1 MKEKVKEISGYFLHI
16 LTLIAYFILLFV
28 LEVPPALKFL
38 QYFGIVFFALG
49 IVLLILSL
57 RSHLRNK
64 SGNLITNGVYA
75 LVRHP
80 MYIGGM
86 FLFLA
91 MVCFLLH
98 WIMALLVSLNLIVIY
113 LFMLEGDQSNT
124 NKFGEA
130 YAQYMKKVP
139 RINLIIGISNFM
151 KRKRNR

>member
-1 MKEKVKEISGYFLHI
+1 MKEKGKEISGYILHI

-28 LEVPPALKFL
+28 LEIPPALKFL

-57 RSHLRNK
+57 RSLLRNK
-64 SGNLITNGVYA
+64 SGILITNGVYA

-80 MYIGGM
+80 MYLGGM

-91 MVCFLLH
+91 MVCFLPH

-113 LFMLEGDQSNT
+113 HFMFEGDQSNT

-130 YAQYMKKVP
+130 YVQYMKQVP
-139 RINLIIGISNFM
+139 RMNMIIGIV
-151 KRKRNR
+151 KLLRREEK